1 MNIGFDFRMGGPQ
14 HAGIGRYTEE
24 LLFAMLEQ
32 DKVDTFFVFVNHST
46 KPETMARLDNYLNV
60 EVISV
65 PARHYSFAEQTIF
78 YNVLRK
84 LNLDVVHY
92 PNFNHPVL
100 DKHNFVVTV
109 HDLVHDRL
117 SGHKKSRLIYFYGYK
132 YIMRHALQKAKV
144 IITPCYASKDEIVTS
159 YPETK
164 EKVSVVYEGISLKQQ
179 PDSMVQKVKQQ
190 FLLNRPYFLFVGTLE
205 KKKNTVLLAR
215 GFDRLIEKYNL
226 DVDLVFAGKADMHYP
241 EVRQQTLDIK
251 NKSRLIFTGYLT
263 DDQLA
268 ALYQGAH
275 AYANASTNEGFGL
288 PGVEAMQ
295 FGLPLVVSNT
305 PVFNEVYD
313 DAAVYFDPTNPDDIA
328 EKLYLLATDK
338 KFFESKQRAARSRS
352 QYFSWDKA
360 AAETLAILKN
370 AGTGYQEIK
379 IQKELEIETT

>member
-1 MNIGFDFRMGGPQ
+1 
-14 HAGIGRYTEE
+14 
-24 LLFAMLEQ
+24 
-32 DKVDTFFVFVNHST
+32 
-46 KPETMARLDNYLNV
+46 
-60 EVISV
+60 
-65 PARHYSFAEQTIF
+65 
-78 YNVLRK
+78 
-84 LNLDVVHY
+84 
-92 PNFNHPVL
+92 
-100 DKHNFVVTV
+100 
-109 HDLVHDRL
+109 
-117 SGHKKSRLIYFYGYK
+117 
-132 YIMRHALQKAKV
+132 V